1 MERKSIS
8 QARKDFA
15 EIVNKVRYGNER
27 AIIEKH
33 GKDCVAIIP
42 ITDLKI
48 LERIEDFIDLQDAE
62 KALKEAE
69 EKGTIPFEQV
79 LKEAGLSNE

>member
-27 AIIEKH
+27 TIIEKH
-33 GKDCVAIIP
+33 GKECVAIIP
-42 ITDLKI
+42 IIDLEI
-48 LERIEDFIDLQDAE
+48 LERIEDFIDLRDAE

-79 LKEAGLSNE
+79 LKEAGLINE